1 MKRNELEKI
10 IKLCYEERILI
21 LADEVYQDNIYTKEH
36 EFLSC
41 RKVLAEMGEPYANKV
56 ELISLHST
64 SKGLYGESGFKG
76 GYIETHNLDKF
87 AVEMLNKLKT
97 TYLSS
102 NTVGQILTLLMVD
115 PPRLGRELPE
125 TV

>member
-1 MKRNELEKI
+1 
-10 IKLCYEERILI
+10 
-21 LADEVYQDNIYTKEH
+21 
-36 EFLSC
+36 
-41 RKVLAEMGEPYANKV
+41 MGEPYANKV

-64 SKGLYGESGFKG
+64 SKGLIGEAGFKG

-102 NTVGQILTLLMVD
+102 NTIGQILTLLMVD
-115 PPRLGRELPE
+115 PPRLGRESPE
-125 TV
+125 TVKQYFDQINGVKESLRERAQILQSTL